1 MTDKAAFNAE
11 EWSTLV
17 EAPALVALRVI
28 AAERGGTLRESL
40 SLGRAYAEARQAQ
53 GGDLLEA
60 IVSSAPEIDRE
71 GLQDPEGLNA
81 RTDAVLR
88 EALGLVESKATPE
101 EVEAYRKFVLGVGD
115 TVAHAHREGGF
126 LGIGGKEVSEGE
138 QAVLD
143 DVAKTVGSRG
153 LTPPDPR

>member
-40 SLGRAYAEARQAQ
+40 SLGRAYAEARQTH
-53 GGDLLEA
+53 GGELLEA

-71 GLQDPEGLNA
+71 GLQDREGLNA
-81 RTDAVLR
+81 RSDAVLR
-88 EALGLVESKATPE
+88 EALGLLGKKATPE
-101 EVEAYRKFVLGVGD
+101 EAEAYGQFVLGVGD

-143 DVAKTVGSRG
+143 DVAATVGAASR
-153 LTPPDPR
+153 